1 MDENVLRELG
11 PGQLDKL
18 QKQGFD
24 RSEPSGPMVIGFTV
38 AIVITLVLVVLA
50 VDYLF
55 HATLDRKEYEQVLSV
70 DSTLLRDVRTAEAQ
84 QLNHYRFVDK
94 QKGAVRLPIERAMS
108 LFAAEAAQGKL
119 FYPGKS
125 SRVKTA
131 EELAAGPDGQA
142 PAAPAAAPAGAGVG
156 TK

>member
-11 PGQLDKL
+11 PEQLDSL
-18 QKQGFD
+18 QRQGFD
-24 RSEPSGPMVIGFTV
+24 RSEPSGPMVVGFTV

-70 DSTLLRDVRTAEAQ
+70 ESILLREVRTAEAE
-84 QLNHYRFVDK
+84 QLNHYRLVDQ

-119 FYPGKS
+119 FYPAKP

-131 EELAAGPDGQA
+131 EELAAGADGTPQ
-142 PAAPAAAPAGAGVG
+142 PAAGAGVG
-156 TK
+156 AK

>member
-11 PGQLDKL
+11 PAQLDKL
-18 QKQGFD
+18 QHEGFD

-38 AIVITLVLVVLA
+38 AIVATLVLVVLA

-55 HATLDRKEYEQVLSV
+55 QATLERNEYEQVLSV
-70 DSTLLRDVRTAEAQ
+70 ESTELRDVRTSEAE
-84 QLNHYRFVDK
+84 QLNHYRIVDK
-94 QKGAVRLPIERAMS
+94 QKGAVRLPIERAMT

-119 FYPGKS
+119 FYPAKP

-131 EELAAGPDGQA
+131 EELAAGPDGAA
-142 PAAPAAAPAGAGVG
+142 PAAPTGAGVG
-156 TK
+156 GN

>member
-11 PGQLDKL
+11 PQQLENL

-24 RSEPSGPMVIGFTV
+24 RSEPSGPMVVGFTV

-55 HATLDRKEYEQVLSV
+55 QATLERKEYEQVLSV
-70 DSTLLRDVRTAEAQ
+70 ESTELRDVRTAEAE
-84 QLNHYRFVDK
+84 QLNHYRFLDK
-94 QKGAVRLPIERAMS
+94 EKGRVRLPIERAMA
-108 LFAAEAAQGKL
+108 LFAAEASQGKL
-119 FYPGKS
+119 FYPAKAA
-125 SRVKTA
+125 RVKTA

-142 PAAPAAAPAGAGVG
+142 PAAAAGAGVG
-156 TK
+156 KN